1 MLGFLEWVEYNRKKQ
16 KKERKNEPTT
26 YQGNGE
32 GWNQNHQGEVDRSD
46 QEIPSERVFVF
57 REP

>member
-1 MLGFLEWVEYNRKKQ
+1 MLGLLEWIEFNRKKQ
-16 KKERKNEPTT
+16 KKEQKNEPAT

-32 GWNQNHQGEVDRSD
+32 SGDQDLKGKADRGD
-46 QEIPSERVFVF
+46 QKIPPERVFVF

>member
-1 MLGFLEWVEYNRKKQ
+1 MLGFLEWVAHNRRKQ
-16 KKERKNEPTT
+16 KKGQKNEPTT

-32 GWNQNHQGEVDRSD
+32 SRDQDLKGKADRGD
-46 QEIPSERVFVF
+46 QKIPPERVFVF